1 MARIYY
7 SLYGPFIVKFIALK
21 NSLGY
26 KYKDAGWAFSHL
38 DGLALKNNL
47 SEVAITKELA
57 EEYGLKRPNETEKTR
72 YNRVQLLSQFAQFLC
87 DLGIR
92 SYIPRLPKHHSIFTP
107 YIFSSDE
114 MHSIFKECDVLA
126 PSRRH
131 RNSAV
136 FAIPFLIRL
145 LYGTGIRI
153 GEALYL
159 STSDIHLEDGYL
171 IVRHTKNGKDRLIP
185 FSGSMRTVCKNYLM
199 YRALLPG
206 AHKNERLFILPNGR
220 FLGQSVAY
228 RWFRKIIW
236 SAKISHG
243 GRGKGPRLHDIR
255 HTFSVHSLALMA
267 REGLDMYHSLPLL
280 STYLGH
286 QSLGATDDYVRLTAE
301 MYPDLLKRSGIVIAN
316 VFPVFKTE
324 ADDEQGH

>member
-1 MARIYY
+1 MVRVYY
-7 SLYGPFIVKFIALK
+7 SLLGPFIVKFIALK

-26 KYKDAGWAFSHL
+26 KYKDVGSALSRL
-38 DGLALKNNL
+38 DSLALKNGL

-72 YNRVQLLSQFAQFLC
+72 YNRIQILGQFAQFLC

-92 SYIPRLPKHHSIFTP
+92 SYIPRLPKYHSMFTP
-107 YIFSSDE
+107 YIFSSVE
-114 MHSIFKECDVLA
+114 MDSIFKECDALA

-136 FAIPFLIRL
+136 FAVPFLIRL
-145 LYGTGIRI
+145 LYGTGIRL

-159 STSDIHLEDGYL
+159 SIGDIHIEDGYL
-171 IVRHTKNGKDRLIP
+171 VVRDTKNGRDRLIP

-199 YRALLPG
+199 FRSLFPG
-206 AHKNERLFILPNGR
+206 AHKNDRLLILPNGR
-220 FLGQSVAY
+220 LLGQSVAY

-236 SAKISHG
+236 SAGISHG

-255 HTFSVHSLALMA
+255 HTFSVHSLASMA

-301 MYPDLLKRSGIVIAN
+301 MHPDLLKRSGIVIAN

-324 ADDEQGH
+324 PDDEKGH